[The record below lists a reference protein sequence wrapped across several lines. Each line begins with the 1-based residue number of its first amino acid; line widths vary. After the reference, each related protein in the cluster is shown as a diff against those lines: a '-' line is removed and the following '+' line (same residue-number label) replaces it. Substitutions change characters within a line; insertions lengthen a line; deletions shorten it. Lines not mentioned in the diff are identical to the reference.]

1 MDLEAKA
8 YNIKELQK
16 DTLGRLIV
24 PNNENSFFVYDEEV
38 GYKILFN

>member
-1 MDLEAKA
+1 MDLEPKA

-24 PNNENSFFVYDEEV
+24 PNNENSFFVYDKKS
-38 GYKILFN
+38 GINLI